1 MTDLSAFR
9 PVPLWQRMVAAGLAS
24 LLIPF
29 GAAALMVGILSILT
43 GGTDPEAL
51 RGAELSPPIAAL
63 ILSVQFLSFASSM
76 AWLGYVVLIPIT
88 LRRTPERYLASGQ
101 DNSILGALI
110 GLAGGGVIGVL
121 LIMNGNAAPA
131 LWTTLG
137 GGGVG
142 LIYGGVY
149 WVILRA
155 AFLRQQS

>member
-76 AWLGYVVLIPIT
+76 AWLGYMVLIPIT
-88 LRRTPERYLASGQ
+88 LRTVDTERQ
-101 DNSILGALI
+101 DISKLDGLSIYSQTRGAPVPLKQVADI
-110 GLAGGGVIGVL
+110 RLSFEPGIIEVRI
-121 LIMNGNAAPA
+121 I
-131 LWTTLG
+131 
-137 GGGVG
+137 
-142 LIYGGVY
+142 
-149 WVILRA
+149 
-155 AFLRQQS
+155 